1 MAQRDV
7 AIVSFAQ
14 TKSERAVS
22 DINEVEMLMPILG
35 EAMAAAGITKD
46 RVDFVCSGSS
56 DYLAGQPFSF
66 VMTLDAFG
74 PWPPISESH
83 VDMDGAWA
91 VYEAWVKMQTGKVD
105 IALIYAYGKSSPGDI
120 RRVLTRQ
127 LDPYYLEPLWV
138 DPVAM
143 AALQARLGLEAGTYT
158 LEQMAEVA
166 ARSRRRAASNP
177 YAQVSGEVDASAL
190 LAADEYLSPLR
201 PHDCAPISDGAAVL
215 VLAADDVAREL
226 SDRPAW
232 IRGIDHRIE
241 AHALGTRD
249 LTRSV
254 STEQAAAKA
263 GVGDG
268 PVHIAELH
276 APFTHQELLLAQAL
290 GLGDETDVN
299 PSGGAL
305 CANPIMTAGLIRMG
319 EAATR
324 ISRGDGDRAVA
335 HATSGPCL
343 QQNLVCVLEGE

>member
-158 LEQMAEVA
+158 VEQMAEVA
-166 ARSRRRAASNP
+166 ARSRRSAASNP
-177 YAQVSGEVDASAL
+177 FAQVSGDVDASAL

-201 PHDCAPISDGAAVL
+201 PHDCPPISDGAAVL
-215 VLAADDVAREL
+215 VLAAGDVAREL
-226 SDRPAW
+226 SERPAW

-241 AHALGTRD
+241 AHALGVRD

-268 PVHIAELH
+268 PVHLAELH

-290 GLGDETDVN
+290 GLGDETDIN

>member
-14 TKSERAVS
+14 TRSERAVS
-22 DINEVEMLMPILG
+22 AINEVEMLMPILG
-35 EAMAAAGITKD
+35 EAMSAAGITKD

-105 IALIYAYGKSSPGDI
+105 VALIYAYGKSSPGDI

-143 AALQARLGLEAGTYT
+143 AALQARLGLEAGAYT
-158 LEQMAEVA
+158 VEQMAEVA
-166 ARSRRRAASNP
+166 ARSRRSAASNP
-177 YAQVSGEVDASAL
+177 FAQVSGDVDAAAL
-190 LAADEYLSPLR
+190 LATDEYLSPLR
-201 PHDCAPISDGAAVL
+201 PHDCPPISDGAAVL

-226 SDRPAW
+226 SERPAW

-241 AHALGTRD
+241 AHALGVRD

-290 GLGDETDVN
+290 GLGDETDIN

>member
-1 MAQRDV
+1 MRDV

-14 TKSERAVS
+14 THHQREVSE
-22 DINEVEMLMPILG
+22 INEVEMLMPILG
-35 EAMAAAGITKD
+35 EALAGAGIKND
-46 RVDFVCSGSS
+46 RVDFVCSASS

-66 VMTLDAFG
+66 VMSLDAFG

-91 VYEAWVKMQTGKVD
+91 LYEAWVKMQMGITDV
-105 IALIYAYGKSSPGDI
+105 ALIYAYGKSSPGNI
-120 RRVLTRQ
+120 RRVLSRQ
-127 LDPYYLEPLWV
+127 MDPYTIGPLWL
-138 DPVAM
+138 DSVAM
-143 AALQARLGLEAGTYT
+143 AALQARAGLDAGTFT
-158 LEQMAEVA
+158 VEQMAEVA
-166 ARSRRRAASNP
+166 SANRRSGASNP
-177 YAQVSGEVDASAL
+177 YAHLSGDHDVASL
-190 LAADEYLSPLR
+190 LAEPEFVAPLR
-201 PHDCAPISDGAAVL
+201 RADCPPISDGAAVV
-215 VLAADDVAREL
+215 VLAAGDVAREL

-241 AHALGTRD
+241 AHALGLRD

-254 STEQAAAKA
+254 STELAGARA
-263 GVGDG
+263 GVLDG
-268 PVHIAELH
+268 RVDLAELH
-276 APFTHQELLLAQAL
+276 TPFSHQELIVRSAL
-290 GLGDETDVN
+290 GLGPDVAIN
-299 PSGGAL
+299 PSGGPM